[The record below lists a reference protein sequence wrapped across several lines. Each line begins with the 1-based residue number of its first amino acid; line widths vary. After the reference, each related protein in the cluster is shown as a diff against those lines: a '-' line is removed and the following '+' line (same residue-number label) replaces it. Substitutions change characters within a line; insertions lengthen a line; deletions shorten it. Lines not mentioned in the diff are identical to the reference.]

1 MSRRVLELDL
11 IEIKRYK
18 KESHINLLN
27 QEIQR
32 AKILEEKL
40 RLKEITIENANQE
53 LNKLRQEI
61 ILLKGIIEEKN
72 KTINALQEENGN
84 LRNTNEELT
93 VENITQLENRIFYF
107 ENREKQ
113 RQRGELVDPY
123 LPRSNAFI
131 GEHEFN
137 QQFNQQ

>member
-1 MSRRVLELDL
+1 MHETMHEKTHK
-11 IEIKRYK
+11 IAQIKRCK
-18 KESHINLLN
+18 KELHINLLN

-32 AKILEEKL
+32 AKILEERL

-53 LNKLRQEI
+53 LNKLKQEI
-61 ILLKGIIEEKN
+61 TLLKGIIEKKN
-72 KTINALQEENGN
+72 KTINALQKKIEIYEIQIKN
-84 LRNTNEELT
+84 LL
-93 VENITQLENRIFYF
+93 LKIFYF
-107 ENREKQ
+107 ENREEQ
-113 RQRGELVDPY
+113 RQRGEPVDPY